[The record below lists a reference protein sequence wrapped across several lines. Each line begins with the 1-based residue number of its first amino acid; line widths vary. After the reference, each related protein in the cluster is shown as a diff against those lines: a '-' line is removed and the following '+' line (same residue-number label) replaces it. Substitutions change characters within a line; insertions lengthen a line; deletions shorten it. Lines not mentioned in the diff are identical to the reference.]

1 MSQIIDIK
9 NLTYIYLPGSAY
21 QRQALNNINM
31 SLDQG
36 ELLGLFGGNGSGKST
51 LAKLL
56 NGLIFPT
63 TGRVTVCGIDTSIKA
78 LRNDLWKKVGLVFQ
92 YPEQQIFESNV
103 YDEVAYGPRNLALSE
118 AEVKI
123 RVYEALKRVGLTPDS
138 IVNLSP
144 VKLSGGVRRRIAI
157 AGILALEPEILVLD
171 EPMAG
176 LDPVGQKLMLDIIK
190 ARQENKN
197 QTTII
202 ISHNLKDILALAD
215 KIAILEKGSL
225 VFYGEVPELLNN
237 IDILSR
243 FRLELPDYLQVAYA
257 LNARGL
263 KTNSGIK
270 NLHEAGLELL
280 RIISGQ
286 KGKL

>member
-1 MSQIIDIK
+1 MSKIIDIK
-9 NLTYIYLPGSAY
+9 DLSYVYLPGSPY
-21 QRQALNNINM
+21 EQQALKNINI
-31 SLDQG
+31 SLNQG

-56 NGLIFPT
+56 NGLIYPT
-63 TGRVTVCGIDTSIKA
+63 GGQVTVCGIDTNIKE
-78 LRNDLWKKVGLVFQ
+78 LRHDLWKKVGLVFQ

-103 YDEVAYGPRNLALSE
+103 YDEVAYGPRNLGLSE
-118 AEVKI
+118 SEVKT
-123 RVYEALKRVGLTPDS
+123 RVFEALDRVGIFPDS
-138 IVNLSP
+138 MVNLSP

-157 AGILALEPEILVLD
+157 AGILALEPEVLVLD

-176 LDPVGQKLMLDIIK
+176 LDPLGQNLMLEIIK
-190 ARQENKN
+190 ARQEKKT

-215 KIAILEKGSL
+215 KIAILERGAL
-225 VFYGEVPELLNN
+225 VFHGEVQELLSK
-237 IDILSR
+237 IDILSQ

-257 LNARGL
+257 LNARGI
-263 KTNSGIK
+263 KPNNDIK
-270 NLHEAGLELL
+270 NINEAGLELI
-280 RIISGQ
+280 RIISGG